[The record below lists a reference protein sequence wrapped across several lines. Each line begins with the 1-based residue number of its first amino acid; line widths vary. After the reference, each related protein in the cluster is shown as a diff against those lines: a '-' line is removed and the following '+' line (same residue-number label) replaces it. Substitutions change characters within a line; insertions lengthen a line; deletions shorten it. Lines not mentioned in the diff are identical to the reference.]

1 MKKIICIL
9 LAILF
14 AASAYLNLNDPDPGT
29 WVSAY
34 GLVAAAFAAAAFGRG
49 DHRLTLALGLALLI
63 WAVTMLPGLIDW
75 IGLGMPSITGS
86 MKADSPHVE
95 VVRECL
101 GLLIA
106 VASLGWLWSTQRPG
120 RGTARG

>member
-1 MKKIICIL
+1 MKKFTCIVL
-9 LAILF
+9 VILF
-14 AASAYLNLNDPDPGT
+14 AASAYLNLNDPDPVI
-29 WVSAY
+29 WVAAY
-34 GLVAAAFAAAAFGRG
+34 GLVAALFAAAAFRRG
-49 DHRLTLALGLALLI
+49 DHRLTLGLGLVLLI
-63 WAVTMLPGLIDW
+63 WATTMLPGLIDW